1 MPGIVWA
8 LLIQPKFAAPGF
20 TEAMVQK
27 RRKTCLIMSSHT
39 PRKVVMTW
47 VTILS
52 AMSYGSAKVEM
63 L

>member
-8 LLIQPKFAAPGF
+8 LRIQPKLAAPGF
-20 TEAMVQK
+20 TESMVQK

-39 PRKVVMTW
+39 LRKVVMTW
-47 VTILS
+47 VSILS